1 MGMPI
6 VWQGS
11 DCFTHML
18 AVGPTRCGKTATILK
33 PMIYQLL
40 LQKKRGVPL
49 GISVVEPKGDV
60 AAMVAEMCEEMDIP
74 CTHVDPEKTNSAR
87 FNPMEGDTDTVA
99 EATVVVLK
107 GLFGKQDAFFA
118 TVQELSARNVTKLL
132 KELHG
137 NNMDI
142 IDVMNTLRD
151 QNVLQQKVSELKHRD
166 GMTDLVHFFEAEL
179 LGSMREKYQQFVI
192 GLRAQLE
199 NIVSNES
206 LRTIM
211 TGKSDVNID
220 DHLATGGVLAVN
232 TALGKLRKA
241 GDAFGQFMIMH
252 LQNGTFRRPGTEDTR
267 IPHFLIVDEYS
278 RYINPDV
285 EIFLSLAAEYRVAG
299 IFATQSLG
307 QLEIESGSLGP
318 KAMKQAILTSCRNKI
333 CFGGISAQD
342 AQDFADE
349 FGKDKVIMRQSTYK
363 NRILLPRLFPDSY
376 RDTEDEEY
384 RFDPTD
390 LMDGIP
396 KFNFVHKLLEDGT
409 PQKPALAKGNFVP
422 RNWKELR
429 EWEDKKTFKKAKE
442 VSKDNLFFRFQE
454 RLNNRKEK
462 GAEKLKEERLAD
474 IPNVPIEQ
482 PELEM
487 PNSDRPDNLPKI
499 EIVPETQSC
508 SSDNQKED
516 VGNTSK
522 ETYLKRKT
530 SKVTAAVKE
539 EENIVREDAKPGK
552 KETSNVVKSN
562 DGFWD

>member
-49 GISVVEPKGDV
+49 GLSVVEPKGDV
-60 AAMVAEMCEEMDIP
+60 AAMVNEMCLEMDIP
-74 CTHVDPEKTNSAR
+74 CIHVDPDKPNSAS
-87 FNPMEGDTDTVA
+87 FNPMEGETDTVA

-137 NNMDI
+137 DNMDI

-199 NIVSNES
+199 NIVSNEA

-211 TGKSDVNID
+211 TGRSDVNID
-220 DHLATGGVLAVN
+220 EHLETGGVLAVN

-285 EIFLSLAAEYRVAG
+285 EIFLSLAAEYKVAG

-307 QLEIESGSLGP
+307 QLEIESGNLGP

-396 KFNFVHKLLEDGT
+396 KFNFVHKLLQDGT
-409 PQKPALAKGNFVP
+409 PQKPALAKGQFVP

-429 EWEDKKTFKKAKE
+429 EWEDGTSFKTSVKN
-442 VSKDNLFFRFQE
+442 SLLNRFQK
-454 RLNNRKEK
+454 RTKMKKEQVAELEQTK
-462 GAEKLKEERLAD
+462 QEGAES
-474 IPNVPIEQ
+474 PIEPIIQ
-482 PELEM
+482 PELETLH
-487 PNSDRPDNLPKI
+487 SFEATPDKKPSTVSLPTETIQEAKKH
-499 EIVPETQSC
+499 VPE
-508 SSDNQKED
+508 QKKE
-516 VGNTSK
+516 SK
-522 ETYLKRKT
+522 EP
-530 SKVTAAVKE
+530 VKS
-539 EENIVREDAKPGK
+539 IVQQSIEKAEQSSGTKIK
-552 KETSNVVKSN
+552 SKETSNVVKSN

>member
-49 GISVVEPKGDV
+49 GLSVVEPKGDV
-60 AAMVAEMCEEMDIP
+60 AAMVNEMCLEMDIP
-74 CTHVDPEKTNSAR
+74 CIHVDPDKPNSAS
-87 FNPMEGDTDTVA
+87 FNPMEGETDTVA

-199 NIVSNES
+199 NIVSNEA

-211 TGKSDVNID
+211 TGRSDVNID
-220 DHLATGGVLAVN
+220 EHLETGGVLAVN

-285 EIFLSLAAEYRVAG
+285 EIFLSLAAEYKVAG

-307 QLEIESGSLGP
+307 QLEIESGNLGP

-396 KFNFVHKLLEDGT
+396 KFNFVHKLLQDGT
-409 PQKPALAKGNFVP
+409 PQKPALAKGQFVP

-429 EWEDKKTFKKAKE
+429 EWEDGTSFKTSMKN
-442 VSKDNLFFRFQE
+442 SLLNRFQK
-454 RLNNRKEK
+454 RTKMKKEQVAGLEQTK
-462 GAEKLKEERLAD
+462 QEGAES
-474 IPNVPIEQ
+474 PIEPIIQ
-482 PELEM
+482 PELETLHSIEAT
-487 PNSDRPDNLPKI
+487 PDKKQSTVSLPTETNSKRKKH
-499 EIVPETQSC
+499 VPE
-508 SSDNQKED
+508 QKKE
-516 VGNTSK
+516 SK
-522 ETYLKRKT
+522 EPVKSIVQQ
-530 SKVTAAVKE
+530 SKVKAEQSSGTK
-539 EENIVREDAKPGK
+539 IKS

>member
-49 GISVVEPKGDV
+49 GLSVVEPKGDV
-60 AAMVAEMCEEMDIP
+60 AAMVNEMCLEMDIP
-74 CTHVDPEKTNSAR
+74 CIHVDPDKPNSAS
-87 FNPMEGDTDTVA
+87 FNPMEGETDTVA

-199 NIVSNES
+199 NIVSNEA

-211 TGKSDVNID
+211 TGRSDVNID
-220 DHLATGGVLAVN
+220 EHLETGGVLAVN

-285 EIFLSLAAEYRVAG
+285 EIFLSLAAEYKVAG

-307 QLEIESGSLGP
+307 QLEIESGNLGP

-396 KFNFVHKLLEDGT
+396 KFNFVHKLLQDGT
-409 PQKPALAKGNFVP
+409 PQKPALAKGQFVP

-429 EWEDKKTFKKAKE
+429 EWEDGTSFKTSVKN
-442 VSKDNLFFRFQE
+442 SLLNRFQK
-454 RLNNRKEK
+454 RMKMKKEQVAGLEQTK
-462 GAEKLKEERLAD
+462 QEGAES
-474 IPNVPIEQ
+474 PIEPIIQ
-482 PELEM
+482 PELETLH
-487 PNSDRPDNLPKI
+487 SFEATPDKKPSTVSLPTETKQGNETCSRTEKGIEGADKVHRSTIESKAEQSSGTKI
-499 EIVPETQSC
+499 KS
-508 SSDNQKED
+508 
-516 VGNTSK
+516 
-522 ETYLKRKT
+522 
-530 SKVTAAVKE
+530 
-539 EENIVREDAKPGK
+539 